1 MWTSSPS
8 CERSQRPV
16 ETALLKSSQYHQ
28 CSASRWRLINH
39 WHVTYPTDTSSWVA
53 HVWQWLYCLLG
64 IVKALLWHWGN
75 KSVCSMLSPPQAV
88 SGPWQRL
95 SPLLFAC
102 HHITWDCNS
111 MRFHELWSWLG
122 IGAEVL
128 AKGTLKDSVLN
139 TGSYWVS
146 LSPVQSIS
154 LLSLQILPQ
163 SSLCNPKMRCPVASI
178 ASVSLSRD
186 GCCISLIMKWSLCIV
201 S

>member
-1 MWTSSPS
+1 MSPTQQTPPPGLPMCDS
-8 CERSQRPV
+8 DSTVCWELSKLCCDTV
-16 ETALLKSSQYHQ
+16 EINLFAACFPLP
-28 CSASRWRLINH
+28 RLYLVH
-39 WHVTYPTDTSSWVA
+39 DKDY
-53 HVWQWLYCLLG
+53 
-64 IVKALLWHWGN
+64 
-75 KSVCSMLSPPQAV
+75 
-88 SGPWQRL
+88 L

-186 GCCISLIMKWSLCIV
+186 GCCISLTMKWSLCIV